1 MRSSRGFTVIELVTV
16 LAIVG
21 ILTAMATVRYAEVLR
36 QAKIA
41 RAIGDIKAIQTDLQ
55 ALEAG
60 DSPLP
65 ASLALIGRG
74 GLLDPW
80 GTPYQYNPF
89 PPDRRVP
96 AGARRD
102 RFLVPINTTFDLYS
116 MGEDG
121 SSVPPLNASR
131 SADDVIRANDGGY
144 IGLAEKY

>member
-80 GTPYQYNPF
+80 GSPYQYNPF